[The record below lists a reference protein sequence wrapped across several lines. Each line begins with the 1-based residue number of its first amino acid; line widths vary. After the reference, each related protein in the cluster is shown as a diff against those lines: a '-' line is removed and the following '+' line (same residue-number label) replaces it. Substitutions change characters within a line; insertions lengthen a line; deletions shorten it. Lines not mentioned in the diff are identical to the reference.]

1 MQDIITMCLF
11 RCFYVQSSVL
21 NVYIKIKPIVAD
33 QDLYLVYMSLPGSGN
48 KGSQEKLYAS
58 HEGCYNS
65 SKTNH
70 CHGEF
75 HWNFLMVDFF
85 LENIVRKRFFIKT
98 ALNVL
103 CFSCNIQFA

>member
-1 MQDIITMCLF
+1 MFVQVFLCSILCFECLYLF
-11 RCFYVQSSVL
+11 
-21 NVYIKIKPIVAD
+21 KIKPIVTD
-33 QDLYLVYMSLPGSGN
+33 EDLYLVYMSLPGSGN

-85 LENIVRKRFFIKT
+85 F
-98 ALNVL
+98 
-103 CFSCNIQFA
+103 

>member
-1 MQDIITMCLF
+1 MCLF

-21 NVYIKIKPIVAD
+21 NVYIKIKPIVTD
-33 QDLYLVYMSLPGSGN
+33 EDLYLIYMSLPGSGN

-75 HWNFLMVDFF
+75 HWNFLMVEFF
-85 LENIVRKRFFIKT
+85 FRKYCKKEVFHQDCIECIVLF
-98 ALNVL
+98 L
-103 CFSCNIQFA
+103 

>member
-1 MQDIITMCLF
+1 
-11 RCFYVQSSVL
+11 
-21 NVYIKIKPIVAD
+21 
-33 QDLYLVYMSLPGSGN
+33 MSLPGSGN

-58 HEGCYNS
+58 HEGCYDS

-98 ALNVL
+98 ALNVNM